1 MADDER
7 KKPVRRRNTTVNL
20 DTLGLEMGNR
30 PPQALDVE
38 EAVLGALLIEPN
50 CIDEAMDELSP
61 KCFYSEKHRMIF
73 ESMRSLVN
81 EHVALDL
88 LSVSQKLKANGN
100 LEAVGGTVALVQLS
114 QKIGAAAHIEYYIRI
129 LKQKCIQREL
139 ITASYEILKS
149 SYDESVNVDE
159 LVDSAQSKVYA
170 AIQNNVK
177 KDVQEIG
184 KVINDALDDLQKR
197 QDSSGYSGVPSGF
210 PSVDNITL
218 GWQPSDLIILAARPS
233 VGKTAFVVNVARNA
247 AVDFNMPVAI
257 FSLEMPAKQLANRM
271 MVSETGLSAEKIK
284 GGVKL
289 QDWEWQQLDIQ
300 LKRLTKAP
308 IYIDDTPSLPVMEF
322 RSKVK
327 RLVKQKGVRLVVVD
341 YLQLM
346 QGPSEL
352 RGMREQ
358 EVAAISRTLK
368 ATAKE
373 MDVPIIALSQLSRQ
387 SENRQGSNRRPQLSD
402 LRESGSIEQDADM
415 VIFIHRYDY
424 QGLSENPDDVGRT
437 QIIIAKHRNGAIA
450 DIDMRF
456 RADEVRFVDESESLV
471 SQAAELTGAS
481 VPQGYVPIASMGVDD
496 MPPFSGAQTSGGEF
510 GMNDEFR

>member
-1 MADDER
+1 M
-7 KKPVRRRNTTVNL
+7 
-20 DTLGLEMGNR
+20 
-30 PPQALDVE
+30 
-38 EAVLGALLIEPN
+38 
-50 CIDEAMDELSP
+50 
-61 KCFYSEKHRMIF
+61 
-73 ESMRSLVN
+73 
-81 EHVALDL
+81 
-88 LSVSQKLKANGN
+88 
-100 LEAVGGTVALVQLS
+100 
-114 QKIGAAAHIEYYIRI
+114 
-129 LKQKCIQREL
+129 
-139 ITASYEILKS
+139 
-149 SYDESVNVDE
+149 DE
-159 LVDSAQSKVYA
+159 LVDTAQSKVYA
-170 AIQNNVK
+170 AVQNNVK

-197 QDSSGYSGVPSGF
+197 QETSGYSGVPSGF
-210 PSVDNITL
+210 PSIDDITL

-271 MVSETGLSAEKIK
+271 MVSETGLGAEKIK

-346 QGPSEL
+346 QGPAEL

-424 QGLSENPDDVGRT
+424 QGLSDNPDDVGRT
-437 QIIIAKHRNGAIA
+437 QIIIAKHRNGSIA
-450 DIDMRF
+450 DVDMRF
-456 RADEVRFVDESESLV
+456 RADEVRFVDERESMV
-471 SQAAELTGAS
+471 NQAAELTAAANVPPPGI
-481 VPQGYVPIASMGVDD
+481 PQGYVQIASMGVDD
-496 MPPFSGAQTSGGEF
+496 MPPSYGSNEF
-510 GMNDEFR
+510 GQNDFM